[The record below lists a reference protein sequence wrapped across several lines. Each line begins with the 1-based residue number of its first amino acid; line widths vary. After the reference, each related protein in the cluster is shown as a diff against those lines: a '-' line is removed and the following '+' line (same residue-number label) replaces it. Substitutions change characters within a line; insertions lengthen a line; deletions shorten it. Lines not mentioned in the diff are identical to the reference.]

1 MKIDRA
7 GLTYGH
13 LMALRDTGKLTKK
26 GERIWAARCT
36 VVRDGKEC
44 GRVTETHLLG
54 QRNAPKSCGCLATP
68 IRDITG
74 QVFAG
79 WKAVRRTD
87 RQSAHRDYWL
97 LECLTC
103 HSQIKRNVVVGRYQ
117 LAPCRTCHPAAP
129 RRRPPQKVTTKVYP
143 VLRRQLALLWLRL
156 KDRLDVGEVVEIP
169 VGGGR
174 YSAFVDAS
182 DALIVMPYA
191 WRVYTS
197 GPRDKPTNFYAH
209 TKIAGKNV
217 SMHRL
222 ILGLTDPEIIT
233 DHKDHCGV
241 NNTRENIRPVTHK
254 QNAAN
259 TRKRS
264 GYSSQYKGVSR
275 KSGYGWAGTIEYNGK
290 KRHLGY
296 FENEIDAARA
306 YNDAAEELFG
316 EYACLNLVPRKSP
329 ASVGLEEIAI
339 A

>member
-1 MKIDRA
+1 MKIDRT
-7 GLTYGH
+7 GLIYGH
-13 LMALRDTGKLTKK
+13 LIALRDTGKLTKK

-68 IRDITG
+68 LRDITG

-87 RQSAHRDYWL
+87 RESRNRDHWL
-97 LECLTC
+97 FECPTC
-103 HSQIKRNVVVGRYQ
+103 QRQVVRHVNWRSEPT
-117 LAPCRTCHPAAP
+117 PCTKCHPAPP
-129 RRRPPQKVTTKVYP
+129 RRRPPQKVTTKDYP

-156 KDRLDVGEVVEIP
+156 KDRVDAGEVVEIP

-182 DALIVMPYA
+182 DAPLLLPYA
-191 WRVYTS
+191 WRVSPSDDGKT
-197 GPRDKPTNFYAH
+197 FYAR
-209 TKIAGKNV
+209 GKVARKDV

-222 ILGLTDPEIIT
+222 ILGLTDPNVIT
-233 DHKDHCGV
+233 DHKDHCGF

-254 QNAAN
+254 QDAAN
-259 TRKRS
+259 TRKRA

-316 EYACLNLVPRKSP
+316 EYACLNLVPRKPP